1 MKIETKEEKKEKEM
15 SNYYNNVEITRTK
28 ISDKFD
34 STDGSVVCV
43 WQATIMKD
51 DDIPDFE
58 KWFTE
63 EFDVE
68 ECTFLESIKTL
79 PTIENNKPVKGTGG
93 RQDVIFSV
101 KLGPS
106 SAFPM
111 QRLNTL
117 DIKWL
122 EDMVSAVNNPKG
134 IIYPSYIMK
143 YVE

>member
-1 MKIETKEEKKEKEM
+1 M
-15 SNYYNNVEITRTK
+15 SKYYNNVEITRTK

-34 STDGSVVCV
+34 PTDGSVVCV
-43 WQATIMKD
+43 WLATIMKD

-63 EFDVE
+63 TFDVE
-68 ECTFLESIKTL
+68 ECIFLESIKTL
-79 PTIENNKPVKGTGG
+79 PTIENNKPVEGTGG

-101 KLGPS
+101 KFGLS

-111 QRLNTL
+111 QRLNTS

-122 EDMVSAVNNPKG
+122 EDMVSAVNNPEG
-134 IIYPSYIMK
+134 IIYPSYIME
-143 YVE
+143 YVKQ